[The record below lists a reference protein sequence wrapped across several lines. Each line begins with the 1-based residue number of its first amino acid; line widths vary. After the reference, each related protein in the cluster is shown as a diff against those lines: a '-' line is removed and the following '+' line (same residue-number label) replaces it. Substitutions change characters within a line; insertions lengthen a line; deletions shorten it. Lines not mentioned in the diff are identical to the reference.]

1 MTKQQD
7 AEAPTGSV
15 VMTQSWHVKGWE
27 VSKKGKDRK
36 QESTRETEA
45 LESTE
50 VGYRPFTQN
59 ALIFTTA
66 ALGSTSADRP
76 ASIKG
81 IIAVS
86 TVDSVRSM
94 GTPQSSLLRQ
104 QLRTQAPGA
113 KANAFWSVGLQMARN
128 EGAMS
133 LMNSLTA
140 SMLRELTY
148 SGIHVGTY
156 KYFKSSIHGL
166 APGTLAT
173 DGHTLKVL
181 AASVAATLG
190 IRRRE
195 SDKASFFFG
204 AGLNRTVPRR
214 RWQQSACRRTTP
226 AGSPYRST
234 RRALYRGT
242 DATTLRGVVLS
253 VSQICAYD
261 QLKQSLKRR
270 DVVKVR
276 VMNDKEHKFGNEGPM
291 AFYKVQHVLGK
302 GTFYPFAFKELEP

>member
-1 MTKQQD
+1 MF
-7 AEAPTGSV
+7 A
-15 VMTQSWHVKGWE
+15 
-27 VSKKGKDRK
+27 
-36 QESTRETEA
+36 
-45 LESTE
+45 
-50 VGYRPFTQN
+50 
-59 ALIFTTA
+59 
-66 ALGSTSADRP
+66 
-76 ASIKG
+76 
-81 IIAVS
+81 
-86 TVDSVRSM
+86 
-94 GTPQSSLLRQ
+94 
-104 QLRTQAPGA
+104 APGA
-113 KANAFWSVGLQMARN
+113 KANTFWLVGLQMARN

-148 SGIHVGTY
+148 SGIHMGTY

-195 SDKASFFFG
+195 SDKVRMQAHY
-204 AGLNRTVPRR
+204 
-214 RWQQSACRRTTP
+214 P

-234 RRALYRGT
+234 QRALYRWT

-261 QLKQSLKRR
+261 QLKQSPKRR
-270 DVVKVR
+270 GVMQECLALHFTASMLAGFICSTTFVR
-276 VMNDKEHKFGNEGPM
+276 
-291 AFYKVQHVLGK
+291 
-302 GTFYPFAFKELEP
+302 